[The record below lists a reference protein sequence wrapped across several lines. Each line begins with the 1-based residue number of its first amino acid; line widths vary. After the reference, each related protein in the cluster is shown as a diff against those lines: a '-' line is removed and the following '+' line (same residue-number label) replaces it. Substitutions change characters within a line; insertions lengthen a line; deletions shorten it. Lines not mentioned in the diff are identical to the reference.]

1 MTELLMLLRIDA
13 AAVALAAVIG
23 STAYVGAHHTEA
35 TAALAEGLAQVAAWR
50 DSLAALGRASAA
62 AAVTALLWLL
72 AHILRAHGR
81 HRAGDA

>member
-1 MTELLMLLRIDA
+1 MTELLILLRIDA

-23 STAYVGAHHTEA
+23 SAAYVGAHHTEA
-35 TAALAEGLAQVAAWR
+35 IAALAEGLAQLAAWR

-81 HRAGDA
+81 HRAGVA